1 MTAYQSEDRLRIK
14 RVRAEKAIQLA
25 MQNRW
30 SEASEVNRQIIEL
43 FPDDVDSHNRLGK
56 ALMELGQFN
65 ESRDAYKQAA
75 RLDPSNTIAA
85 RNLQRLEQLADGDA
99 EAAPPT
105 PVDPRLFIEEAGKT
119 AVTALTDLANRTL
132 LVRLTAGDPLSIEQD
147 GNIVKMVDQTGEV
160 VGLIEPKLAQRV
172 VRLLQMGNQFS
183 AAVTAADDQ
192 SVRVIIRET
201 HRDPS
206 MGNRASFPMAIPPD
220 QFRAYVKD
228 SLLRYDLDD
237 DDDLLDDSEAETTAD
252 ADTDADTDTEATAE
266 TEVSLDDPSVVAAD
280 GKDDDEDDEGY
291 TTRRSR

>member
-1 MTAYQSEDRLRIK
+1 MTAYQSEDRMRIK

-56 ALMELGQFN
+56 ALMELGQYP

-85 RNLQRLEQLADGDA
+85 RNLQRLEQLTEGDG
-99 EAAPPT
+99 EATPPT

-119 AVTALTDLANRTL
+119 AVTALTDLAGRTT
-132 LVRLTAGDPLSIEQD
+132 LVRLTAGDPLTIEPE
-147 GNIVKMVDQTGEV
+147 GNLVKMMDHTGDV
-160 VGLIEPKLAQRV
+160 VGLVEPKLAQRI
-172 VRLLQMGNQFS
+172 VRLLQMGNKLS

-192 SVRVIIRET
+192 SVRVIIREVY
-201 HRDPS
+201 RDPS

-237 DDDLLDDSEAETTAD
+237 DEDLMDEADVEPGAEAD
-252 ADTDADTDTEATAE
+252 ADTDASAE
-266 TEVSLDDPSVVAAD
+266 TEVSLDDPAVVAAE
-280 GKDDDEDDEGY
+280 GKDDDEDEDEDGFK
-291 TTRRSR
+291 RRR

>member
-1 MTAYQSEDRLRIK
+1 MTAYQSEDRMRIK

-56 ALMELGQFN
+56 ALMELGQYP
-65 ESRDAYKQAA
+65 ESRDAYRQAA

-85 RNLQRLEQLADGDA
+85 RNLQRLEQLTEGDG
-99 EAAPPT
+99 EATPPT

-119 AVTALTDLANRTL
+119 AVTALTDLAGRPV
-132 LVRLTAGDPLSIEQD
+132 LVRLTAGDPLAIEQD
-147 GNIVKMVDQTGEV
+147 GNIVKMADHTGEV
-160 VGLIEPKLAQRV
+160 VGLVEPKLAQRI
-172 VRLLQMGNQFS
+172 VRLTEMGNKFS

-192 SVRVIIRET
+192 SVRVIIREVY
-201 HRDPS
+201 RDPS

-228 SLLRYDLDD
+228 SLLRYDLDEDEDLMD
-237 DDDLLDDSEAETTAD
+237 DAEVETGAD
-252 ADTDADTDTEATAE
+252 ADVETDASTE
-266 TEVSLDDPSVVAAD
+266 TEVSLDDPAVVAAE
-280 GKDDDEDDEGY
+280 GKDDDDDEDEDGFK
-291 TTRRSR
+291 RRR

>member
-1 MTAYQSEDRLRIK
+1 MTAYQSEDRMRIK

-56 ALMELGQFN
+56 ALMELGQYP
-65 ESRDAYKQAA
+65 ESRDAYRQAA

-85 RNLQRLEQLADGDA
+85 RNLQRLEQLTEGDG
-99 EAAPPT
+99 EATPPT

-119 AVTALTDLANRTL
+119 AVTALTDLAGRPV
-132 LVRLTAGDPLSIEQD
+132 LVRLTAGDPLAIEQD
-147 GNIVKMVDQTGEV
+147 GNIVKMADHTGEV
-160 VGLIEPKLAQRV
+160 VGLVEPKLAQRI
-172 VRLLQMGNQFS
+172 VRLTEMGNKFS

-192 SVRVIIRET
+192 SVRVIIREVY
-201 HRDPS
+201 RDPS

-228 SLLRYDLDD
+228 SLLRYDLDEDEDLID
-237 DDDLLDDSEAETTAD
+237 DAEVETGAD
-252 ADTDADTDTEATAE
+252 ADVETDASTE
-266 TEVSLDDPSVVAAD
+266 TEVSLDDPAVVAAE
-280 GKDDDEDDEGY
+280 GKDDDDDEDDDGFK
-291 TTRRSR
+291 RRR

>member
-1 MTAYQSEDRLRIK
+1 MTAYQSEDRMRIK

-85 RNLQRLEQLADGDA
+85 RNLQRLEQLTDGEG

-119 AVTALTDLANRTL
+119 AVTTLTDLANRTA
-132 LVRLTAGDPLSIEQD
+132 LVRLTAGDPLTIEPD
-147 GNIVKMVDQTGEV
+147 GNLVKMVDQTGEV
-160 VGLIEPKLAQRV
+160 IGLIEPKLAQRI
-172 VRLLQMGNQFS
+172 VRLIQMGNKLS

-192 SVRVIIRET
+192 SVRVIIREVF
-201 HRDPS
+201 RDPS

-237 DDDLLDDSEAETTAD
+237 DEDLLDDSDVEAGAD
-252 ADTDADTDTEATAE
+252 ADADADVDATPE
-266 TEVSLDDPSVVAAD
+266 TEVSLDDPAVVAAE
-280 GKDDDEDDEGY
+280 GKDDDDEDEDEGGFK
-291 TTRRSR
+291 RRR

>member
-1 MTAYQSEDRLRIK
+1 MTTYQSEDRMRIK

-30 SEASEVNRQIIEL
+30 SEATEVNRQIIEL

-56 ALMELGQFN
+56 ALMELGQYN

-85 RNLQRLEQLADGDA
+85 RNLQRLEQLADGDG

-119 AVTALTDLANRTL
+119 AVTALTDLANRTV
-132 LVRLTAGDPLSIEQD
+132 LVRLTAGDPLTIDPD
-147 GNIVKMVDQTGEV
+147 GNLVKMVDQTGEL
-160 VGLIEPKLAQRV
+160 VGLVEPKLAQRI
-172 VRLLQMGNQFS
+172 VRLLQMGNKFS

-201 HRDPS
+201 YRDPS

-237 DDDLLDDSEAETTAD
+237 DEDLLEDNDVEAGAEADAD
-252 ADTDADTDTEATAE
+252 ADTDVEAAAD
-266 TEVSLDDPSVVAAD
+266 TEVSLDDPAVVAAED
-280 GKDDDEDDEGY
+280 KDDDEDDEDGFK
-291 TTRRSR
+291 RR

>member
-1 MTAYQSEDRLRIK
+1 MTAYQSEDRMRIK

-56 ALMELGQFN
+56 ALMELGQYP
-65 ESRDAYKQAA
+65 ESRDAYRQAA

-85 RNLQRLEQLADGDA
+85 RNLQRLEQLTEGEG
-99 EAAPPT
+99 EATPPT

-119 AVTALTDLANRTL
+119 VVTALTDLASRSV
-132 LVRLTAGDPLSIEQD
+132 LVRLTAGDPLTIEQD
-147 GNIVKMVDQTGEV
+147 GNIVKMVDHTGEL
-160 VGLIEPKLAQRV
+160 VGLVEPKLAQRIT
-172 VRLLQMGNQFS
+172 RLLQMGNKLS

-192 SVRVIIRET
+192 SVRVIVREVY
-201 HRDPS
+201 RDPS

-220 QFRAYVKD
+220 QFRGYVKD

-237 DDDLLDDSEAETTAD
+237 DDDLLEDTDIEAGTDAD
-252 ADTDADTDTEATAE
+252 ADTDAEAPAD
-266 TEVSLDDPSVVAAD
+266 TEVSLDDPAVVAAE
-280 GKDDDEDDEGY
+280 GKDDDDDDD
-291 TTRRSR
+291 

>member
-1 MTAYQSEDRLRIK
+1 MTAYQSEDRMRIK

-56 ALMELGQFN
+56 ALMELGQYP
-65 ESRDAYKQAA
+65 ESRDAYRQAA

-85 RNLQRLEQLADGDA
+85 RNLQRLEQLTEGDG
-99 EAAPPT
+99 EATPPT

-119 AVTALTDLANRTL
+119 AVTTLTDPASRAM
-132 LVRLTAGDPLSIEQD
+132 LVRLTAGDPLTIEID
-147 GNIVKMVDQTGEV
+147 GNVVKMVDQTGEV
-160 VGLIEPKLAQRV
+160 IGLVEPKLAQRIS
-172 VRLLQMGNQFS
+172 RLTQMGNKLS

-192 SVRVIIRET
+192 SVRVIIREVY
-201 HRDPS
+201 RDPS
-206 MGNRASFPMAIPPD
+206 MGNRASFPMAIAPD

-237 DDDLLDDSEAETTAD
+237 DDDLLEDAEAEAGSDVEAD
-252 ADTDADTDTEATAE
+252 ADTDADASSD
-266 TEVSLDDPSVVAAD
+266 TEVSLDDPAVAAAE
-280 GKDDDEDDEGY
+280 GKDDDDEDEDGFK
-291 TTRRSR
+291 RR